1 MSRTSTTQHN
11 NSAVT
16 GIKTARSI
24 VERAKLNHE
33 ATAPGAGFPDTMKFI
48 LGLSFVLYSQF
59 NKADILAAVNISQ

>member
-24 VERAKLNHE
+24 VERANHE
-33 ATAPGAGFPDTMKFI
+33 ATAPRAGFPDTMKYI
-48 LGLSFVLYSQF
+48 LGLSEFVLYSQF